1 MDFCRIEVVIVLF
14 QSCYSFFFFFF
25 KVGAGGERWALSFNL
40 LHPPSFFLELAE
52 SVGHLLLK
60 GNPSVKQGLR
70 ADKGMPYLCLSSLPE
85 SCAVMKQLASLCSSS
100 LSLGL

>member
-1 MDFCRIEVVIVLF
+1 MLF
-14 QSCYSFFFFFF
+14 QSCYSFFFFLRWGQGEKGGLLVLTYSTPPLFF
-25 KVGAGGERWALSFNL
+25 FS
-40 LHPPSFFLELAE
+40 ELAE

-70 ADKGMPYLCLSSLPE
+70 ADKGMPCLCLSSPPE
-85 SCAVMKQLASLCSSS
+85 SCPVTKQLASLCSSS